1 MLISFA
7 VEDNRIVK
15 NGEMRLVDLSPL
27 AATGIRSIQFYTE
40 NSSGWVEK
48 SLVNGTPQ
56 PQENITSLIAFQS
69 YLDQYDIQDIPP
81 VKTLDQVKAEKT
93 TEISTERDNE
103 CRSDIDLEV
112 NSMIHTFQAD
122 DRSQTLIMGAIV
134 GYDSGAT
141 QAPSVWRSSSNVNV
155 NVSIDD
161 IKALAAAII
170 ARTNLAYVKSWA
182 LKAQV
187 DAATTIA
194 DVDAIKW

>member
-1 MLISFA
+1 
-7 VEDNRIVK
+7 
-15 NGEMRLVDLSPL
+15 MRLVDLSPL